1 MNKIVL
7 ASASPRRSELLTQIG
22 IPFTVHKSTCE
33 EKISSTVP
41 TEVVCELSRQKAED
55 MWQRM
60 VSGGLPEDLV
70 AAGQQARVPET
81 PFDKDLLVIGADTIV
96 AYEGTILG
104 KPKDA
109 EDACRMLRM
118 LAGNTHEVYT
128 GVTFCYRQEGKEK
141 VHTFFEKTKVT
152 FYPMSEEEIQAY
164 VATGDPLDK
173 AGSYGIQ
180 GQCAAY
186 IKGITGDYNNVVGL
200 PVGRLYQELKEC
212 LV

>member
-41 TEVVCELSRQKAED
+41 AEVVCELSRQKAED
-55 MWQRM
+55 VWQM
-60 VSGGLPEDLV
+60 PSY
-70 AAGQQARVPET
+70 
-81 PFDKDLLVIGADTIV
+81 KDCIVIGADTIV

-109 EDACRMLRM
+109 EDACRMLRR

-128 GVTFCYRQEGKEK
+128 GVTFCYRQKGEEK
-141 VHTFFEKTKVT
+141 VHTFFEKTQVT
-152 FYPMSEEEIQAY
+152 FYPMSEAEIQAY

-200 PVGRLYQELKEC
+200 PVGRLYQELKAVERHGY
-212 LV
+212 